1 MMEQFSQLAHAFM
14 TQDLATLSDPRMA
27 FMVCCVLLTFLVLEN
42 GFIPTAFLPGD
53 SLLILTGVLIYQ
65 EVISPWVV
73 PLLIV
78 ATFVGTWLGYMQGR
92 FLGHTQTYHRLMSH
106 MDDKHKE
113 KVFYLLNKYG
123 ILTLITARYIA
134 FVRTVYPYIVGATE
148 IPQGRF
154 LVVNLVS
161 SILWVSPLVSLGYYL
176 SHTKLAAQYETQF
189 LSIILN
195 LPLVLLAAGLVALIW
210 RWLVRRK
217 ATPEQNKP

>member
-1 MMEQFSQLAHAFM
+1 MMEQFSHLAHAFM

-73 PLLIV
+73 PLLVV

-92 FLGHTQTYHRLMSH
+92 FLGHTQTYYRLMSH
-106 MDDKHKE
+106 MEEKHKQ

-154 LVVNLVS
+154 LIVNLVS

-189 LSIILN
+189 LSIILY

-217 ATPEQNKP
+217 PTPEQNKP